1 MPIVI
6 APMNQELTVIK
17 VLSDDKTKRHL
28 ENLGLLVN
36 SKLMVISHSNGDVI
50 VKIKDSKLA
59 INKETALKILVA

>member
-17 VLSDDKTKRHL
+17 ILSDDKTKRHL